1 MKRATSSILALL
13 LFFTMSFSTV
23 PVFAGSETDTTSGT
37 TYYVDANNGNDANS
51 GTSPEQAWKSLTK
64 VTATTF
70 QPGDEILLKSGC
82 VWNGEWLWPKG
93 SGTEQAPI
101 RIDKYGGDARR

>member
-82 VWNGEWLWPKG
+82 AGTG
-93 SGTEQAPI
+93 SCGPYAHS
-101 RIDKYGGDARR
+101 G